1 MSAATSSGTTS
12 RNAWL
17 LPALMSALVF
27 SSIVRADDL
36 AGINGLWATD
46 ASNCDKIFTKTG
58 QGFSFAKD
66 SDLYG
71 SGFIID
77 GRKVVTPVARCDIK
91 TSKQDGAITHLIAG
105 CATDIMLSN
114 MQASFKM
121 IDKDKI
127 LRIFP
132 AVSEMEI
139 PFERCVMQ

>member
-1 MSAATSSGTTS
+1 MSAPFSRTTN

-17 LPALMSALVF
+17 LPTLISALVF
-27 SSIVRADDL
+27 SSIVRAEDIT
-36 AGINGLWATD
+36 GIDGLWATD
-46 ASNCDKIFTKTG
+46 ARNCDKIFVKTG

-77 GRKVVTPVARCDIK
+77 GRRVISQAARCEIK
-91 TSKQDGAITHLIAG
+91 TKKQDGEITHLIAG
-105 CATDIMLSN
+105 CATDVMLSN
-114 MQASFKM
+114 MQASFKT
-121 IDKDKI
+121 ISKDKI

-132 AVSEMEI
+132 SVSEMEI

>member
-1 MSAATSSGTTS
+1 MIPRRSRGAR

-17 LPALMSALVF
+17 LLTLTFGALSAGV
-27 SSIVRADDL
+27 VRADDI

-46 ASNCDKIFTKTG
+46 ARNCDKIFVKTG
-58 QGFSFAKD
+58 QGFSFSKD

-71 SGFIID
+71 SGFIIE

-91 TSKQDGAITHLIAG
+91 TSKQDGTTTHLIAG
-105 CATDIMLSN
+105 CATDVMLSN
-114 MQASFKM
+114 MQASFKT
-121 IDKDKI
+121 INKDRI

-139 PFERCVMQ
+139 PFERCALK